1 MFFCDVENRIFKN
14 GLTGNRFFCW
24 CSILCFLC
32 RLFCSMVVSV
42 LTSGYHTEFKF
53 TYCKTMSGML
63 MVFIYALYDMSMELV
78 AMDSYTDR
86 AAREDINIYS

>member
-1 MFFCDVENRIFKN
+1 
-14 GLTGNRFFCW
+14 
-24 CSILCFLC
+24 
-32 RLFCSMVVSV
+32 
-42 LTSGYHTEFKF
+42 
-53 TYCKTMSGML
+53 ML